1 MPVTLTD
8 RVVQQAKAKSARV
21 EIADAV
27 LPGLYLV
34 VQPTGAK
41 SWAVRY
47 RVGPRTRKLTLPG
60 RYPVLSLAKAR
71 EAARLALESVT
82 AGDDPAAAKH
92 AGTPADDT
100 LAAYVAL
107 YREKHVSGLR
117 PGTAANTNR
126 ELEHMQDAWPGRT
139 LRSISKKDVV
149 AVIDKAMKR
158 GPSAGVMAWKVAK
171 AFFAWCEAREDD
183 FASPARSVRKPAK
196 EKSRDRVLDDAELR
210 LTWEAADRAGGAAG
224 ALVKLLILTGARR
237 NEITELARDEIKAE
251 AIELPG
257 ERTKNGSPHTIPL
270 TPLIRRVL
278 KDLPRTGKF
287 VLNGEDRPFGD
298 HSGAK
303 EKITPAIRPWTLHDL
318 RRSFAS
324 GLQRLGVA
332 PHIVELA
339 LNHRSGT
346 FSGVAGIY
354 QRHRYAKEVRDAFE
368 MWSQHIETLTTLSR
382 LAGDVTSF
390 RNQASAV
397 SKIRAVF

>member
-8 RVVQQAKAKSARV
+8 RVVQQAKAKNARV

-47 RVGPRTRKLTLPG
+47 RMGARTRKLTLPG
-60 RYPVLSLAKAR
+60 RYPVVSLAKAR

-82 AGDDPAAAKH
+82 AGADPAAAKH

-100 LAAYVAL
+100 LAAYIAL
-107 YREKHVSGLR
+107 YREKHVSRLR
-117 PGTAANTNR
+117 SGTAANTNR

-183 FASPARSVRKPAK
+183 FASPARSIRKPAK
-196 EKSRDRVLDDAELR
+196 EKSRERVLDDGELK
-210 LTWEAADRAGGAAG
+210 LTWEAADREGGPAG

-237 NEITELARDEIKAE
+237 NEITELSRDEIKGE

-257 ERTKNGSPHTIPL
+257 ERTKNGLPHRIPL
-270 TPLIRRVL
+270 TPMMSRVVQA
-278 KDLPRTGKF
+278 LPRTGKF
-287 VLNGEDRPFGD
+287 VINGQDRPFGD

-354 QRHRYAKEVRDAFE
+354 QRHRYAKEVGDAFE
-368 MWSQHIETLTTLSR
+368 LWSQHVEVLTTKKV
-382 LAGDVTSF
+382 A
-390 RNQASAV
+390 AA
-397 SKIRAVF
+397 

>member
-8 RVVQQAKAKSARV
+8 RVVAQAKAKTARV

-27 LPGLYLV
+27 VPGLYLL

-47 RVGPRTRKLTLPG
+47 RMGPRTRKLTLPG
-60 RYPVLSLAKAR
+60 RYPVVSLAKAR

-82 AGDDPAAAKH
+82 AGADPAAAKH

-100 LAAYVAL
+100 LAAYMAL
-107 YREKHVSGLR
+107 YREKHVSRLR
-117 PGTAANTNR
+117 AGTAANTNR
-126 ELEHMQDAWPGRT
+126 ELEQMQDAWPGRT

-158 GPSAGVMAWKVAK
+158 GPSAGVMAWKVGK
-171 AFFAWCEAREDD
+171 AFFGWCEAREDD
-183 FASPARSVRKPAK
+183 FASPARSIRKPAK
-196 EKSRDRVLDDAELR
+196 EKSRDRVLDDAELK
-210 LTWEAADRAGGAAG
+210 LTWEAADREGGAAG

-237 NEITELARDEIKAE
+237 NEITELSRDEIKTE
-251 AIELPG
+251 TIELPG
-257 ERTKNGSPHTIPL
+257 ERTKNGLPHTIPL
-270 TPLIRRVL
+270 TTLMRGVL
-278 KDLPRTGKF
+278 EELPRTGKF
-287 VLNGEDRPFGD
+287 VLNGQDRPFGD

-303 EKITPAIRPWTLHDL
+303 QKITPAIRPWTLHDL

-354 QRHRYAKEVRDAFE
+354 QRHRYAKEVREAFE
-368 MWSQHIETLTTLSR
+368 LWSQHVEAVTTKN
-382 LAGDVTSF
+382 A
-390 RNQASAV
+390 AA
-397 SKIRAVF
+397 A

>member
-8 RVVQQAKAKSARV
+8 RVVQQAKARGARV
-21 EIADAV
+21 EIPDAV

-47 RVGPRTRKLTLPG
+47 RIGPHTRKLTLAG
-60 RYPVLSLAKAR
+60 RYPVLSLARAR
-71 EAARLALESVT
+71 EAARAALESVS
-82 AGDDPAAAKH
+82 AGKDPAAAKR
-92 AGTPADDT
+92 AGTPANDT

-107 YREKHVSGLR
+107 YREKHVSTVR
-117 PGTAANTNR
+117 AGTAVNINR
-126 ELEHMQDAWPGRT
+126 ELERMQDEWPGRA

-158 GPSAGVMAWKVAK
+158 GPSAGVTAWKVAK

-183 FASPARSVRKPAK
+183 FASPARSIRKPAK
-196 EKSRDRVLDDAELR
+196 EKSRDRVLDDNELK
-210 LTWEAADRAGGAAG
+210 LTWEAADAEGGAAG
-224 ALVKLLILTGARR
+224 ALVKLLILSGARR
-237 NEITELARDEIKAE
+237 NEVTELARDEIKAE

-257 ERTKNGSPHTIPL
+257 ERTKNGLPHAIPI
-270 TPLIRRVL
+270 TPMIRRVV
-278 KDLPRTGKF
+278 DSLPGTGKF
-287 VLNGEDRPFGD
+287 LLNGTDRPFGD

-303 EKITPAIRPWTLHDL
+303 EKIAPAIRPWRLHDL

-354 QRHRYAKEVRDAFE
+354 QRHRYANEVREAFKL
-368 MWSQHIETLTTLSR
+368 WSQHIETLI
-382 LAGDVTSF
+382 
-390 RNQASAV
+390 
-397 SKIRAVF
+397 SKKAAAA

>member
-1 MPVTLTD
+1 MPITLTD
-8 RVVQQAKAKSARV
+8 RVVQQAKAKGARV

-34 VQPTGAK
+34 VQPTGVK

-47 RVGPRTRKLTLPG
+47 RAGHRSRKLTLPG

-71 EAARLALESVT
+71 EAARTALESTT
-82 AGDDPAAAKH
+82 AGGDPAAAKH

-100 LAAYVAL
+100 LAAYIAL
-107 YREKHVSGLR
+107 YRENHVSTVR
-117 PGTAANTNR
+117 AGTAANINR
-126 ELEHMQDAWPGRT
+126 ELEHMQDAWPGRS
-139 LRSISKKDVV
+139 LRSISKKDVI

-158 GPSAGVMAWKVAK
+158 GPSAGVTAWKVAK
-171 AFFAWCEAREDD
+171 AFFGWCESREDD
-183 FASPARSVRKPAK
+183 YASPARSIRKPAK
-196 EKSRDRVLDDAELR
+196 EKSRDRVLDDAELK
-210 LTWEAADRAGGAAG
+210 LTWEAAEAESGPAG
-224 ALVKLLILTGARR
+224 ALVKLLILSGARR
-237 NEITELARDEIKAE
+237 NEITELARQEIKAD

-257 ERTKNGSPHTIPL
+257 ERTKNGLPHSIPL
-270 TPLIRRVL
+270 TAMMRRVL
-278 KDLPRTGKF
+278 DTLPSTGSF
-287 VLNGEDRPFGD
+287 VLNGSDRPYGD

-303 EKITPAIRPWTLHDL
+303 EKVTPVIRPWTLHDL

-354 QRHRYAKEVRDAFE
+354 QRHRYAKEVAEAFE
-368 MWSQHIETLTTLSR
+368 AWSRHIETVTTKK
-382 LAGDVTSF
+382 A
-390 RNQASAV
+390 AA
-397 SKIRAVF
+397 A

>member
-8 RVVQQAKAKSARV
+8 RVVQQSKASRVRV

-27 LPGLYLV
+27 VPGLYLI

-47 RVGPRTRKLTLPG
+47 RIGHRTRKLTLPG

-71 EAARLALESVT
+71 EAARTALGGVT
-82 AGDDPAAAKH
+82 DGQDPAAAKR

-100 LAAYVAL
+100 LAAYMAL
-107 YREKHVSGLR
+107 YREKHVSTVR
-117 PGTAANTNR
+117 PGTAANINR
-126 ELEHMQDAWPGRT
+126 ELERMQNAWPGRS

-149 AVIDKAMKR
+149 ATIDKAMKR
-158 GPSAGVMAWKVAK
+158 GPSAAVTTWKVAK
-171 AFFAWCEAREDD
+171 AFFGWCEAREDD
-183 FASPARSVRKPAK
+183 FASPARSIRKPAK
-196 EKSRDRVLDDAELR
+196 ERSRDRVLDDNELW
-210 LTWEAADRAGGAAG
+210 LTWEAADTEGGAAG
-224 ALVKLLILTGARR
+224 ALVKLLILSGARR
-237 NEITELARDEIKAE
+237 NEMTELARDEIKADR
-251 AIELPG
+251 IELPG
-257 ERTKNGSPHTIPL
+257 ERNKNGLPHTIPI
-270 TPLIRRVL
+270 TPMIRRVL
-278 KDLPRTGKF
+278 DSLPSTGKF
-287 VLNGEDRPFGD
+287 LLNGSDRPFGD

-303 EKITPAIRPWTLHDL
+303 EKIAPAIRAWTLHDL

-354 QRHRYAKEVRDAFE
+354 QRHRYAEEVREAFE
-368 MWSQHIETLTTLSR
+368 LWSKHIETLTTKK
-382 LAGDVTSF
+382 A
-390 RNQASAV
+390 AA
-397 SKIRAVF
+397 A

>member
-8 RVVQQAKAKSARV
+8 RVVQQAKAKTARV

-27 LPGLYLV
+27 LPGLYLI

-47 RVGPRTRKLTLPG
+47 RVGDRTRKLTLPG

-82 AGDDPAAAKH
+82 DGADPAATKR
-92 AGTPADDT
+92 AGAPADDT
-100 LAAYVAL
+100 LAAYIAL

-117 PGTAANTNR
+117 SGTAANTNR

-149 AVIDKAMKR
+149 AIIDTAMKR

-183 FASPARSVRKPAK
+183 FANPARSIRKPAK
-196 EKSRDRVLDDAELR
+196 EKSRERVLDDAELK
-210 LTWEAADRAGGAAG
+210 LTWEAADRECGPAG

-237 NEITELARDEIKAE
+237 NEITELSRDEIKAE

-257 ERTKNGSPHTIPL
+257 ERTKNGFPHTIPL
-270 TPLIRRVL
+270 TPLMRRVL
-278 KDLPRTGKF
+278 EGLPCTGKF
-287 VLNGEDRPFGD
+287 VLNGQDRPFGD

-354 QRHRYAKEVRDAFE
+354 QRHRYANEVRDGFE
-368 MWSQHIETLTTLSR
+368 LWSQHIETLTTKN
-382 LAGDVTSF
+382 A
-390 RNQASAV
+390 AA
-397 SKIRAVF
+397 A

>member
-8 RVVQQAKAKSARV
+8 RVVQQTKAKAARV

-27 LPGLYLV
+27 LPGLYLI

-47 RVGPRTRKLTLPG
+47 RMGLRTRKLTLPG

-71 EAARLALESVT
+71 DAARMALESVT
-82 AGDDPAAAKH
+82 AGADPAAARH

-100 LAAYVAL
+100 LAAYTAL
-107 YREKHVSGLR
+107 YREKHVSRLR

-139 LRSISKKDVV
+139 LQSISKKDVV

-171 AFFAWCEAREDD
+171 AFFGWCEAREDD
-183 FASPARSVRKPAK
+183 FASPARSIRKPAK
-196 EKSRDRVLDDAELR
+196 EKSRERVLDDNELA
-210 LTWEAADRAGGAAG
+210 LTWAAADHDGGPAG

-237 NEITELARDEIKAE
+237 NEITELSRDEIKAE

-257 ERTKNGSPHTIPL
+257 ERTKNGLPHTIPL
-270 TPLIRRVL
+270 TPLMRRIL
-278 KDLPRTGKF
+278 ETLPGTGKF
-287 VLNGEDRPFGD
+287 VLNGQDRPFGD

-303 EKITPAIRPWTLHDL
+303 EKIAPAIRPWTLHDL

-354 QRHRYAKEVRDAFE
+354 QRHRYAKEVRDAFDL
-368 MWSQHIETLTTLSR
+368 WSQHIETLRTKK
-382 LAGDVTSF
+382 A
-390 RNQASAV
+390 AA
-397 SKIRAVF
+397 A

>member
-8 RVVQQAKAKSARV
+8 RVVQQAKAKAARV

-27 LPGLYLV
+27 LPGLYLI

-47 RVGPRTRKLTLPG
+47 RVGRRTRKLTLPG

-82 AGDDPAAAKH
+82 TGADPAAAKQ

-100 LAAYVAL
+100 LAAYIAL
-107 YREKHVSGLR
+107 YREKHVSRLR

-139 LRSISKKDVV
+139 LRSISKKDIVT
-149 AVIDKAMKR
+149 VIDKAMKR
-158 GPSAGVMAWKVAK
+158 GPSAGVTAWKVAK

-183 FASPARSVRKPAK
+183 FASPARSIRKPAK
-196 EKSRDRVLDDAELR
+196 EKSRERVLDDGELK
-210 LTWEAADRAGGAAG
+210 LTWEAADREGGPAG
-224 ALVKLLILTGARR
+224 ALVKMLILTGARR
-237 NEITELARDEIKAE
+237 NEITELSRDEIKAE

-257 ERTKNGSPHTIPL
+257 ERTKNGLPHTIPL
-270 TPLIRRVL
+270 TPMIRGL
-278 KDLPRTGKF
+278 LEALPRTGKF
-287 VLNGEDRPFGD
+287 VINGRDQPFGD

-303 EKITPAIRPWTLHDL
+303 EKITPAIRSWTLHDL

-354 QRHRYAKEVRDAFE
+354 QRHRYAKEVREALE
-368 MWSQHIETLTTLSR
+368 LWSRHIEALTDEK
-382 LAGDVTSF
+382 A
-390 RNQASAV
+390 AA
-397 SKIRAVF
+397 A

>member
-1 MPVTLTD
+1 M
-8 RVVQQAKAKSARV
+8 
-21 EIADAV
+21 
-27 LPGLYLV
+27 
-34 VQPTGAK
+34 QPTGVK

-47 RVGPRTRKLTLPG
+47 RIGRRTRKLTLPG

-71 EAARLALESVT
+71 EAARTALESY
-82 AGDDPAAAKH
+82 GREDPAAAKR

-100 LAAYVAL
+100 LAAYIAL
-107 YREKHVSGLR
+107 YREKHVSTVR
-117 PGTAANTNR
+117 PGTAANINR
-126 ELEHMQDAWPGRT
+126 ELEYMQDAWPGRT

-158 GPSAGVMAWKVAK
+158 GPSAGVTAWKVAK

-183 FASPARSVRKPAK
+183 FASPARSIRKPAK
-196 EKSRDRVLDDAELR
+196 EKSRDRVLDDAELK
-210 LTWEAADRAGGAAG
+210 LTWEAADAEGGAAG
-224 ALVKLLILTGARR
+224 ALVKLLILSGARR
-237 NEITELARDEIKAE
+237 NEITELARDEITAD

-257 ERTKNGSPHTIPL
+257 ERTKNGLPHTIPI
-270 TPLIRRVL
+270 TPMIRRVL
-278 KDLPRTGKF
+278 DALPSTGKF
-287 VLNGEDRPFGD
+287 VLNGTDRPFGD

-303 EKITPAIRPWTLHDL
+303 EKVTPAIRPWTLHDL

-354 QRHRYAKEVRDAFE
+354 QRHRYAKEVADAFAG
-368 MWSQHIETLTTLSR
+368 WSRHIET
-382 LAGDVTSF
+382 VT
-390 RNQASAV
+390 AKEAV
-397 SKIRAVF
+397 AA